1 MSAQDNQNR
10 NCRKKIQ
17 VTRGSSERLYFAS
30 TKLKRLPL
38 NVRPVKL
45 RESLYLLI
53 PIDIARL
60 VGVVTA
66 CSFSLTLSENPEGV
80 RLVYELKKSPQ
91 DQQLVKRPAEK

>member
-1 MSAQDNQNR
+1 M
-10 NCRKKIQ
+10 
-17 VTRGSSERLYFAS
+17 
-30 TKLKRLPL
+30 RLPL

-53 PIDIARL
+53 PVDIARL

-66 CSFSLTLSENPEGV
+66 CSFSLTLSENPESV

-91 DQQLVKRPAEK
+91 EVQLVKKQVEKSV